1 MSILL
6 FETPEDRK
14 KFFGSGSIAYPKTD
28 RFRHKKSFPAIVPP
42 YETENSNEKFSGS
55 QSENRTSDNE
65 NTSKRQLRYRKNRKG
80 FLQSTQ
86 KCQTTDRKNMPS
98 DPQIPSSVFG
108 AGLLFDRKN
117 NERFRFSN
125 GRALPNERKNRE
137 TIAIVSRSAPF
148 FGHFAISAKPSSRKK
163 NRPCEVFS
171 AFRHRSAER
180 TDIRGPYKYRTR
192 ARIRRYIFHGWNAD
206 S

>member
-28 RFRHKKSFPAIVPP
+28 RFRHKKSFSTIVPP
-42 YETENSNEKFSGS
+42 YETKNSNEKFSGS

-65 NTSKRQLRYRKNRKG
+65 NTSREQLRYRKNRNG
-80 FLQSTQ
+80 SLQSTQ

-108 AGLLFDRKN
+108 AGLLFDRK
-117 NERFRFSN
+117 
-125 GRALPNERKNRE
+125 KQ
-137 TIAIVSRSAPF
+137 
-148 FGHFAISAKPSSRKK
+148 
-163 NRPCEVFS
+163 
-171 AFRHRSAER
+171 
-180 TDIRGPYKYRTR
+180 
-192 ARIRRYIFHGWNAD
+192 
-206 S
+206 